1 MQRGFLGFC
10 MLAAAFVSMGAQA
23 STYPDRPIRLVVPFP
38 AGSATDGFARFLAE
52 QVAPRLGQSMVIT
65 NKAGAQGAIGATE
78 VARAVPDGYTLLVGT
93 NSTQAA
99 NLYLSE
105 SLSYDPRK
113 DFAPITQLAISPLV
127 LVVAESATSPD
138 LRSFVDYA
146 RSHSGE
152 LNYGT
157 GNTGSQIATHMLN
170 VQAGIKAVGV
180 NFPGSPQALTELL
193 GGRLQYLIT
202 DVSVARPHIEAGKLR
217 PLGVTTAVRVP
228 SIGNVPTLAEA
239 GLPGFNYSSSWIGLY
254 APAGTPRPILEALN
268 SAFVAALNDEA
279 TKRFVSDRGLVP
291 MPRSIDDF
299 EAYTKQEQTD
309 WKTMVESAGLKK

>member
-1 MQRGFLGFC
+1 MGRGLLGIC
-10 MLAAAFVSMGAQA
+10 IAAAALMVTGAHA
-23 STYPDRPIRLVVPFP
+23 SSYPDRPIRLVVPFP

-52 QVAPRLGQSMVIT
+52 QVAPRLGQNLVVT

-78 VARAVPDGYTLLVGT
+78 VARATPDGYTLLVGT

-99 NLYLSE
+99 NLYLSQ

-127 LVVAESATSPD
+127 LVVAESSPSSD
-138 LRSFVDYA
+138 FKSFVEQA
-146 RSHSGE
+146 RSRPGE

-170 VQAGIKAVGV
+170 EQAGIKAVGV

-217 PLGVTTAVRVP
+217 PLGVTTSVRVP

-239 GLPGFNYSSSWIGLY
+239 GLPGYNYSSSWIGLY
-254 APAGTPRPILEALN
+254 APAGTPQPVLEKLN
-268 SAFVAALNDEA
+268 KAFVDALNDEA
-279 TKRFVSDRGLVP
+279 TQRFVSDRGLVP
-291 MPRSIDDF
+291 MPRTIADF
-299 EAYTKQEQTD
+299 EAYTKQEQAD
-309 WKTMVESAGLKK
+309 WKTMVEAAGLKK